1 MIQINCQAKEK
12 LLLFHRNVFPQKMLS
27 RMSQSPCYVTRLWIN
42 VTCATSVIRMCMS
55 CDTCVTCAMC
65 DMQYMRHVWHAIH
78 VTHVWHAIHV
88 TCVTWHATC
97 VLTDVTQVISIVS
110 TPLCPFHCHN
120 SPQKPQNSVHKR
132 FMSRQMLPT
141 LVWFISLP
149 LFSFKFINLLPA
161 LTRLRR
167 RTLLPTLKQYQTSL
181 NKVRQVISFLPDSN
195 K

>member
-1 MIQINCQAKEK
+1 MCSHKKCSVGRHNHPVMWHACELMWHARPVWSECAC
-12 LLLFHRNVFPQKMLS
+12 H
-27 RMSQSPCYVTRLWIN
+27 VTH
-42 VTCATSVIRMCMS
+42 VTI
-55 CDTCVTCAMC
+55 VTCAMC

-161 LTRLRR
+161 LTRRRR